1 MRGMGEASAAES
13 AADSRRHQSLDQF
26 EEALVREMELQER
39 RRVELRKR
47 AANRSR
53 AREIEKVERSG
64 LRRFLILV
72 VALSVTVIAV
82 VFVMFE
88 VLARLVGG

>member
-1 MRGMGEASAAES
+1 MSDLSAAGS
-13 AADSRRHQSLDQF
+13 KRHQSLHEL
-26 EEALVREMELQER
+26 EEAFEREQMLEER
-39 RRVELRKR
+39 RRIELRKR

-72 VALSVTVIAV
+72 AALTVTVVGVTFI
-82 VFVMFE
+82 MFE
-88 VLARLVGG
+88 TLARLVGG

>member
-1 MRGMGEASAAES
+1 MA
-13 AADSRRHQSLDQF
+13 LD
-26 EEALVREMELQER
+26 ER
-39 RRVELRKR
+39 RRAELRKR

-64 LRRFLILV
+64 LRRFLVLV
-72 VALSVTVIAV
+72 LGLTVTVVAV